1 MSKFEQHAQAKQM
14 HVPGVKGLRLHP
26 TFLNLPEAP
35 RGIRPWVVLSLSHT
49 SVQVNI
55 HNIPRECPPSSLGL
69 KACLTAARSEGK
81 RLAESTF
88 RACLP

>member
-1 MSKFEQHAQAKQM
+1 MSKFEQHEQAKQM

-55 HNIPRECPPSSLGL
+55 CNIPRECPPSSLGL
-69 KACLTAARSEGK
+69 KACLTAALLRG
-81 RLAESTF
+81 
-88 RACLP
+88 